1 MMTAYDQ
8 WTPADGLR
16 LDAATANAVKGQLNA
31 AVLAGPGAGKT
42 ELLAQRASFLL
53 ETNTCVAPRKILA
66 ICFKR
71 DAARNLKERVE
82 KRVGEVLCDRLDSR
96 TFDAFAKSIVD
107 RFGGSL
113 PLWCRPSRDYQII
126 FPSWNDWLDFSNRLL
141 LDPPFDNERFNGE
154 QIKNLHAKLG
164 FVCGPLPLDRPE
176 PINGSQAASI
186 KWWESCIGSRP
197 SKLTF
202 GMISTLAT
210 TIIYHNPSIK
220 AALQQTYSNVFLD
233 EFQDTTP
240 LQYALLKEAFCG
252 STSNLTAVGDIKQMI
267 MVFAGATPHR
277 FQEFIADFS
286 AQSIPLTTNFRSNRR
301 IVEII
306 NSMARI
312 IEPTAI
318 AVTCARVSDNLPE
331 ITDRIINFD
340 DKKAQSKSLAE
351 FIAKQ
356 THEGQNPLNQNDFIL
371 LVRQRANDFEPDLK
385 EEFEKAGLTLRN
397 EARTFNGIS
406 IQDFMSE
413 PLAELVGALT
423 QMAVGDRDDSPY
435 RRVLNLIGIPMGLH
449 MGRESTDYQI
459 EQSVRS
465 AVRLFKRFVSGKL
478 PREVDFVEVLE
489 NLIECFGEDNIRRMS
504 NEYANIERYQE
515 IKLAICE
522 YLTACSQKPVS
533 WVEMINEYRGKNQVR
548 LMTIHKSKGLEA
560 HTIIFLELQDS
571 SFFYKADMEEE
582 RLAFFVAVSRARERL
597 FITTTSRARLK
608 TKPLFDMLT
617 AAGIVAN

>member
-1 MMTAYDQ
+1 MITASEL
-8 WTPADGLR
+8 WTPADGMQ
-16 LDAATANAVKGQLNA
+16 LDAATMDAVKGQMNA
-31 AVLAGPGAGKT
+31 AILAGPGAGKT

-71 DAARNLKERVE
+71 DAATNLKERVE
-82 KRVGEVLCDRLDSR
+82 KRVGEGLSDRLDSK
-96 TFDAFAKSIVD
+96 TFDAFAKGIVD

-113 PLWCRPSRDYQII
+113 PEWCRPSRDYQIM
-126 FPSWNDWLDFSNRLL
+126 FPSWRDWSEFANHLSLDSPFSE
-141 LDPPFDNERFNGE
+141 ERFNGE
-154 QIKNLHAKLG
+154 QIKNLHAKFG
-164 FVCGPLPLDRPE
+164 RACGTLPLVRPE
-176 PINGSQAASI
+176 PENGTQAASI
-186 KWWESCIGSRP
+186 QWWTSCMGSNP

-202 GMISTLAT
+202 GMISTLAA
-210 TIIYHNPSIK
+210 TIIHHNPSIK

-267 MVFAGATPHR
+267 MVFAGATPYR
-277 FQEFIADFS
+277 FQEFIEDFD
-286 AQSIPLTTNFRSNRR
+286 AQSIPLTTNFRSNKR

-312 IEPTAI
+312 IEPNAVE
-318 AVTCARVSDNLPE
+318 VTCARVSDDLPE
-331 ITDRIINFD
+331 ITDSIINFD
-340 DKKAQSKSLAE
+340 NKKSQYKSLAT

-356 THEGQNPLNQNDFIL
+356 TQEDQNPLNQNDFIL
-371 LVRQRANDFEPDLK
+371 LVRQKANEFEPDLK
-385 EEFEKAGLTLRN
+385 EEFEKSGLTLRN

-413 PLAELVGALT
+413 PLAELVGALI

-435 RRVLNLIGIPMGLH
+435 QRVLNLIGVPMGLR
-449 MGRESTDYQI
+449 MGREATDYQI

-465 AVRLFKRFVSGKL
+465 SVKLFKGFVAGKL
-478 PREVDFVEVLE
+478 PREVDFSEVLE
-489 NLIECFGEDNIRRMS
+489 NLVECFGEDNVRRMS
-504 NEYANIERYQE
+504 SEYANLERYQE
-515 IKLAICE
+515 IKLAISE
-522 YLTACSQKPVS
+522 YLTECGQKPVS
-533 WVEMINEYRGKNQVR
+533 WIDMINEYRGKNQVR
-548 LMTIHKSKGLEA
+548 LMTVHKSKGLEA

-571 SFFYKADMEEE
+571 SFFYKANMEEE

-597 FITTTSRARLK
+597 FITTTSNVRKK
-608 TKPLFDMLT
+608 TKPLFDMLA
-617 AAGIVAN
+617 AAGVVAS